1 MTKFKEYFQRMIEQN
16 QDAFDKFRTVHNEYT
31 LNPDPNQEN
40 YNIEGKKIL
49 KIIKEWESKLC
60 NQQEKTYSQY
70 AGKLAEKFWE
80 EVRKEY
86 PMIDHIGIIVKKFNL
101 KKINL
106 N

>member
-1 MTKFKEYFQRMIEQN
+1 MTKFKKYFQRMIEQN
-16 QDAFDKFRTVHNEYT
+16 QDAFDKFRTVHNEYA

-40 YNIEGKKIL
+40 YNIEGGKIL

-60 NQQEKTYSQY
+60 HQQEKTYSQY

-101 KKINL
+101 KKISL

>member
-16 QDAFDKFRTVHNEYT
+16 QDAFDKFRTVHNEYA

-40 YNIEGKKIL
+40 YNTEGGKIL

-60 NQQEKTYSQY
+60 HQQEKTYSQY

>member
-1 MTKFKEYFQRMIEQN
+1 MTKFKEYFQRMVDSNKE
-16 QDAFDKFRTVHNEYT
+16 AFEAFRKVHDEYA
-31 LNPDPNQEN
+31 LNPDSNQEK
-40 YNIEGKKIL
+40 YNEEGKEII

-60 NQQEKTYSQY
+60 HQQEKTYSQY

-86 PMIDHIGIIVKKFNL
+86 PMIDHVGIIVKKFNL

>member
-16 QDAFDKFRTVHNEYT
+16 QDAFDKFRNVHNEYV

-40 YNIEGKKIL
+40 YNIEGAKIL

-60 NQQEKTYSQY
+60 HQQEKTYSQY
-70 AGKLAEKFWE
+70 AGKLAEKFWQ

-106 N
+106 S

>member
-1 MTKFKEYFQRMIEQN
+1 MIEQN
-16 QDAFDKFRTVHNEYT
+16 QDAFDKFRTVHNEYA

-40 YNIEGKKIL
+40 YNIEGGKIL

-60 NQQEKTYSQY
+60 HQQEKTYSQY

-101 KKINL
+101 KKISL

>member
-1 MTKFKEYFQRMIEQN
+1 MIEQN
-16 QDAFDKFRTVHNEYT
+16 QDAFDKFRTVHNEYA

-40 YNIEGKKIL
+40 YNIEGGKIL

-60 NQQEKTYSQY
+60 HQQEKTYSQY

>member
-16 QDAFDKFRTVHNEYT
+16 QDAFDKFRTVHDEYT
-31 LNPDPNQEN
+31 LNPDANQEN
-40 YNIEGKKIL
+40 YNIEGEKIL

-60 NQQEKTYSQY
+60 HQQEKTYSQY
-70 AGKLAEKFWE
+70 TGKLAEKFWE
-80 EVRKEY
+80 EVRKKY
-86 PMIDHIGIIVKKFNL
+86 PMIDHVGIIVKKFNL